1 MAQFG
6 WSALIK
12 TALFTAVATSGVWL
26 VAGMAYYERE
36 WQRPGTVAAADG
48 GPVSTADY
56 LPKAAGTAPAAAA
69 EPSAPAS
76 MITAPVL
83 ASAGQPLVLQSPA
96 PGTLQIP
103 VTGVKASALIDTFT
117 DSRADGRVHDAI
129 DIPAP
134 RGTPVLAA
142 AAGTVERLFTSKL
155 GGTTVYLRSTD
166 RRVVYY
172 YAHLEA
178 YAPGLA
184 EGQVLA
190 AGAPIGFV
198 GSSGNADPAVPHLHF
213 AVLTTAPEAKWYDP
227 ATAVNPFPLFVRP
240 R

>member
-56 LPKAAGTAPAAAA
+56 LPQAAGTA
-69 EPSAPAS
+69 APAPGN
-76 MITAPVL
+76 TVVATAAPVL
-83 ASAGQPLVLQSPA
+83 ASAGQSLVLQSPA

-103 VTGVKASALIDTFT
+103 VQGVKVAALIDTFT
-117 DSRADGRVHDAI
+117 DSRALGRVHDAI
-129 DIPAP
+129 DIPAQ
-134 RGTPVLAA
+134 RGTPVIAA
-142 AAGTVERLFTSKL
+142 APGKVERLFTSKL
-155 GGTTVYLRSTD
+155 GGTTVYVRSPD
-166 RRVVYY
+166 RRVIYY
-172 YAHLEA
+172 YAHLDS

-184 EGQVLA
+184 EGQALA
-190 AGAPIGFV
+190 VGAPIGFV
-198 GSSGNADPAVPHLHF
+198 GSTGNADPMAPHLHF
-213 AVLTTAPEAKWYDP
+213 AVMSTAPEAKWYDP
-227 ATAVNPFPLFVRP
+227 ATAVNPFPLFAKAR
-240 R
+240 